1 MADQAES
8 TKRKTRQSSSTS
20 SAEEN
25 RLPDDKKIRRYT
37 SFSDSETSNVSDEVT
52 TALNMA
58 DLVTP
63 KLELLL
69 EKLVTVESKLEKV
82 EEYVKAVDDKVS
94 SLQAKMDG
102 FESFKRE
109 TEKKVLEL
117 DEGLIF
123 ANAERES
130 FKAELQDLHNQV
142 NQLKDE
148 KLYMEV
154 YNRRENLRFF
164 GIEEEAVQKD
174 TKEVLV
180 NFLTKELG
188 IEGASDMEF
197 QRVHRLGKQNA
208 SSGKPRQI
216 IARFLRYPDRE
227 EVTANA
233 RKLKGKNYGISADL
247 PKEIMERRRKKMQRF
262 KKAKGEGKT
271 AYVSR
276 SEPDKLFIDGVEV

>member
-25 RLPDDKKIRRYT
+25 RSPDDKKIKRYT

-52 TALNMA
+52 TALNMV
-58 DLVTP
+58 DLVMP

-82 EEYVKAVDDKVS
+82 EDYVKAVDDKVS

-102 FESFKRE
+102 FKSFKRE

-117 DEGLIF
+117 DEGMIF

-130 FKAELQDLHNQV
+130 LKAELQDLHNQV

-154 YNRRENLRFF
+154 FNRRENLRFL

-197 QRVHRLGKQNA
+197 QRVHRLGKQNP
-208 SSGKPRQI
+208 SRQI

-227 EVTANA
+227 EVMANA
-233 RKLKGKNYGISADL
+233 KKLKGKNYGISADL
-247 PKEIMERRRKKMQRF
+247 PRFYFRFAHFYANIFNSSLLRALLLIEI
-262 KKAKGEGKT
+262 
-271 AYVSR
+271 
-276 SEPDKLFIDGVEV
+276 

>member
-1 MADQAES
+1 
-8 TKRKTRQSSSTS
+8 
-20 SAEEN
+20 
-25 RLPDDKKIRRYT
+25 
-37 SFSDSETSNVSDEVT
+37 
-52 TALNMA
+52 
-58 DLVTP
+58 
-63 KLELLL
+63 
-69 EKLVTVESKLEKV
+69 
-82 EEYVKAVDDKVS
+82 
-94 SLQAKMDG
+94 MDG

-109 TEKKVLEL
+109 KEKKVLEL
-117 DEGLIF
+117 DEGMIF

-197 QRVHRLGKQNA
+197 QRVHRLGKQNP

-227 EVTANA
+227 EVMANA

-271 AYVSR
+271 AYFSR